1 MSIFNLVLLL
11 FVYNS
16 FVLTIILFCNR
27 SSWILCHTTSYK
39 SWRVWHN
46 CWHIWASACSFWLGE
61 FENSVYSSEL
71 YPKNINIALDLN
83 KCSQSLWYIVGK
95 VWRSSRPS
103 GGKKCRK
110 HLHNNCRKW
119 KSQFFG
125 KCCRWKRHQHQRVAG
140 SISRRHFGIW
150 SSKWSNAWHTR
161 WKSKVAI

>member
-61 FENSVYSSEL
+61 FENSVHSSEL